1 MEKYDQ
7 YRDQLIELAVLYA
20 PKLLM
25 AIVALVIGFWL
36 VNMFRKGVAIYFER
50 KDFDISLER
59 FLLSCISIPLKI
71 MVIIS
76 VAGMVGFEVTSF
88 IAVLG
93 AATLAIGMALSGTLS
108 NFAGGVMLLLLR
120 PFKVGDVIEAQ
131 GYTGKVEEV
140 QIFATVL
147 KTPDNKTI
155 IIPNSPLSSGN
166 IVNYSTEPTRRV
178 DMVFGVGY
186 EDDLKLAQ
194 QTIEAVIA
202 KSDKVLQDPKP
213 FVAISELADSS
224 VNFTVRLW
232 AKSED
237 YWDLYF
243 YMQSGVKQAF
253 DDRNISIPYPQ
264 QELHIVNQAES

>member
-1 MEKYDQ
+1 MEKYEQ
-7 YRDQLIELAVLYA
+7 YRDQLIELAVFYA

-25 AIVALVIGFWL
+25 AIIALVIGFWL

-59 FLLSCISIPLKI
+59 FLLSFISVPLKI
-71 MVIIS
+71 MVMIS

-178 DMVFGVGY
+178 DLVFGVGY

-213 FVAISELADSS
+213 FVAISDLADSS

-243 YMQSGVKQAF
+243 FMQSGVKQAF
-253 DDRNISIPYPQ
+253 DERNISIPYPQ
-264 QELHIVNQAES
+264 RELHIVNQVES